1 MRTPDTDRSLQLL
14 SSANPVTPERA
25 RGLLSN
31 AQAAAALERIAA
43 DPPASRMRVA
53 RRRLP
58 ALAAATAASGLVAWA
73 ILAGSG
79 EQAQRFP
86 ALEQAAAAA
95 QALPPPALA
104 AGSVRYERWSAADLV
119 TVADRDD
126 RFSALVERRVES
138 WADPSGRALIRA
150 QPGRPRFLGP
160 ADEAAWRAAGSP
172 PLSAS
177 RVSETE
183 VGASIADLERLTDRA
198 GEPSRLLD
206 AVRAQGGS
214 PIGADSAQSLVRIG
228 DLLRDPTASPELRAG
243 LYRALAL
250 VPGMELDASA
260 IDPLGR
266 EGVSFGVVSAGS
278 GARTQTRLVFDPRT
292 SRLLAEETVLL
303 EPVGWLDATPPV
315 SIGWRAVVS
324 QGLTDR
330 TGQRP
335 PEVARRRSG
344 DDREARRHPRIEA
357 ARQLDRARAA
367 QVAQGRDGQARPVA
381 LLAHH
386 DQRPRGGHDRRVA
399 VAGVGRGPPLQDVPR
414 HHERPGHGAVAQ
426 AIGGVADIEDEAA
439 VRGGVA

>member
-1 MRTPDTDRSLQLL
+1 MHTPDTHRFLRIL
-14 SSANPVTPERA
+14 SEVNPVTPERA
-25 RGLLSN
+25 RGLLSD
-31 AQAAAALERIAA
+31 AQAAAALQRIVAN
-43 DPPASRMRVA
+43 PPAPEARAA
-53 RRRLP
+53 RRHRLP
-58 ALAAATAASGLVAWA
+58 ALVAATAASGLVAWA
-73 ILAGSG
+73 IFAGSG

-126 RFSALVERRVES
+126 PHSALVERRVES

-150 QPGRPRFLGP
+150 QPGSPRFLGP

-172 PLSAS
+172 SLSAPG
-177 RVSETE
+177 VSETE
-183 VGASIADLERLTDRA
+183 VEASIADLERLTDRA
-198 GEPSRLLD
+198 GEPRRLLD
-206 AVRAQGGS
+206 AVRTRGG
-214 PIGADSAQSLVRIG
+214 PVIGDDPAQSLVRIG
-228 DLLRDPTASPELRAG
+228 DLLRDPAASPELRAG

-250 VPGMELDASA
+250 VPGIEVDARA

-278 GARTQTRLVFDPRT
+278 GARTRTRLVFDPRT

-303 EPVGWLDATPPV
+303 EPVGWLDAAPPV

-335 PEVARRRSG
+335 PE
-344 DDREARRHPRIEA
+344 
-357 ARQLDRARAA
+357 
-367 QVAQGRDGQARPVA
+367 
-381 LLAHH
+381 
-386 DQRPRGGHDRRVA
+386 
-399 VAGVGRGPPLQDVPR
+399 AGSP
-414 HHERPGHGAVAQ
+414 
-426 AIGGVADIEDEAA
+426 
-439 VRGGVA
+439 